1 MMLVPLLLQLQLLL
15 NDLTSSNLVQHQD
28 YEHGRAFPTKK
39 LQHVVLATIEGRR
52 MYDDLIVCH
61 IS

>member
-39 LQHVVLATIEGRR
+39 LQHVVLATI
-52 MYDDLIVCH
+52 
-61 IS
+61 